1 MEIGLDERSVESGSP
16 PQYLEPIG
24 RTELYLSLQKKKKNP
39 RPLFG
44 TLPRSN
50 RSFLFLITTGD
61 NLKSYK
67 ELLSQLDV
75 FSLSESI
82 PSLSDDQAMTRRL
95 GLIFCLLSLL
105 AVLQVESTSA
115 LMYSPLLLLFHLI
128 IFLF

>member
-24 RTELYLSLQKKKKNP
+24 RTELFRCRFKKNP
-39 RPLFG
+39 RPFR
-44 TLPRSN
+44 TPSYCSN

-115 LMYSPLLLLFHLI
+115 LMYSPLLLLLHLI